1 MSFPAVVDYRIY
13 NQYPLPTVDRVA
25 VAYPLKIEIRRS
37 SNVGDDTETFEIQ
50 WIIEH

>member
-1 MSFPAVVDYRIY
+1 
-13 NQYPLPTVDRVA
+13 

-37 SNVGDDTETFEIQ
+37 NNVGDDTETFEIQ